1 MNTPPID
8 EKAKRNKTAL
18 DGE

>member
-8 EKAKRNKTAL
+8 EEAKRNKTAL